1 MPVLEF
7 FTAAMLAISAGLK
20 ARSLR
25 RAGLGLPPGPLL
37 ELIAAAGIAVSLF
50 IGLSGG
56 GGLPRWGVPA
66 AFVLLVGS
74 SVDHARRL
82 ARVRRRR
89 ELTESGRL
97 KAYVNYLADA
107 DRPDGEST
115 DS

>member
-20 ARSLR
+20 ARSLS
-25 RAGLGLPPGPLL
+25 RAGLGIPLGTML
-37 ELIAAAGIAVSLF
+37 EAVAAVGIVALLF
-50 IGLSGG
+50 AGLSGG

-82 ARVRRRR
+82 GRVRRRR

-97 KAYVNYLADA
+97 KAYVSYLADA
-107 DRPDGEST
+107 DRSE
-115 DS
+115 